1 MNWLLFV
8 GYLMH
13 VDVLMY
19 NDVLLVFKSFILKKL
34 KIVQFQLMFSEC
46 YIIWI
51 KRYQQAMLVEGGATS
66 FCCEI
71 FSLHAARSCDTI
83 YSI

>member
-1 MNWLLFV
+1 MLFCTCLSRQKYIISVIRITMNRLLFV

-34 KIVQFQLMFSEC
+34 KIVQFQQMFSEC
-46 YIIWI
+46 YII
-51 KRYQQAMLVEGGATS
+51 
-66 FCCEI
+66 
-71 FSLHAARSCDTI
+71 
-83 YSI
+83 